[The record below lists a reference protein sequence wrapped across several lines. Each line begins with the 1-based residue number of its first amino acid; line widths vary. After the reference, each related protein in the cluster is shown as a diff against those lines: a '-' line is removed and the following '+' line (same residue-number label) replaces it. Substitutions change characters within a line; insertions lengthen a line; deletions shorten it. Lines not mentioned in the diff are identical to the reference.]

1 MTQLNTRAP
10 GKIYRGTIDE
20 VFSHRNE
27 IPSGATVELKVVE
40 EIPEESASLPDPQNE
55 ASIALLKSWIAQAPT
70 EPEAIRDAEEDLREF
85 KRNMNVPRK
94 ETGARLHFPEVE
106 SDAPA

>member
-1 MTQLNTRAP
+1 MTQVNTHP
-10 GKIYRGTIDE
+10 PNKTYRGTVDE

-40 EIPEESASLPDPQNE
+40 ETPTENAPLPDPQNE

-70 EPEAIRDAEEDLREF
+70 DPEAIRAAEEDLREF
-85 KRNMNVPRK
+85 KRSLNAPRK
-94 ETGARLHFPEVE
+94 ETGARLHFPEAE
-106 SDAPA
+106 